1 LGGRRAH
8 LTRLASAVLLVLLAS
23 GCSST
28 EFFLA
33 NAPTGLSRV
42 ERRIDLPYGA
52 DQRQKLDVYSPRNAV
67 GRPVV
72 IFWYGGSWVTGSKAN
87 YRFVGTALAGEGFVA
102 VLPDYRLYPRVTFP
116 LFDEDGARAVT
127 WVQNHA
133 REFGGDPRRIV
144 LMGHSAG
151 AHTAAFLAFNH
162 AFLERFGADSRG
174 IVGLVGLSGPYA
186 LVPDTDVLRAT
197 FPRPF
202 TERDWQP
209 TRWVD
214 ARAPPTLLVHG
225 LEDTEVAPEQT
236 IGLHDALE
244 RAHVRVQM
252 DLIPRRGH
260 ADTVAAFALLLRWRT
275 PVMSEVCAFIHSLN
289 TNAAD
294 AAHAAPRDGTPG
306 H

>member
-1 LGGRRAH
+1 
-8 LTRLASAVLLVLLAS
+8 LTRLAGTVLLVLFVS

-33 NAPTGLSRV
+33 NAPAEFSRV
-42 ERRIDLPYGA
+42 ERRIDLAYGN

-67 GRPVV
+67 NRPVV

-102 VLPDYRLYPRVTFP
+102 VLPDYRLFPQVTFP
-116 LFDEDGARAVT
+116 LFDEDGARAVA
-127 WVQNHA
+127 WVQQHA
-133 REFGGDPRRIV
+133 REFGGDPSRIV

-186 LVPDTDVLRAT
+186 LVPDTDILRAT
-197 FPRPF
+197 FPAPF

-209 TRWVD
+209 TRFVD
-214 ARAPPTLLVHG
+214 SRAPPTLLVHG

-236 IGLHDALE
+236 IGLHDALV

-260 ADTVAAFALLLRWRT
+260 ADTVASFALLARFRT
-275 PVMSEVCAFIHSLN
+275 PALAQTVEFLQRV
-289 TNAAD
+289 TQRRPAAASQ
-294 AAHAAPRDGTPG
+294 AAAR
-306 H
+306 